1 MKVNST
7 SKITTE
13 VAELASLGN
22 EDPIVLDA
30 MVVDRTAGD
39 ARRTSCYTHLKIDG
53 RALDE
58 SDSVIDAPRDRHTPF
73 IVLFTIAERLAG
85 SPASDYVTGLKMNL
99 GIKDGKMCILYQ
111 AVGLTKSAIQNK
123 NVRTGQREYNI
134 ICDTDYYFYQ
144 KESNTFERTTDIT
157 PLSEYKELITIR
169 HNDEPGTGFTRFI
182 EGSDIESAIFSF
194 QEIFA
199 VLDHN
204 PGSDTVGICNAI
216 EIAPEQTETS
226 VKHALILAPDGL
238 QITDFYNVYADL
250 AHLCPPNCHK
260 LIYTIR

>member
-1 MKVNST
+1 MKVNSN

-13 VAELASLGN
+13 VAELAGLEN

-30 MVVDRTAGD
+30 MVVDRAAGD
-39 ARRTSCYTHLKIDG
+39 ARRASCYTHLKING

-58 SDSVIDAPRDRHTPF
+58 SDSVIDTPRDRHTPF
-73 IVLFTIAERLAG
+73 IALHTIAERLAG

-99 GIKDGKMCILYQ
+99 GIKAGKICILYQ
-111 AVGLTKSAIQNK
+111 AVGLTKSAIQSGNLQA
-123 NVRTGQREYNI
+123 GQREYDV
-134 ICDTDYYFYQ
+134 ICDADYYIYQ
-144 KESNTFERTTDIT
+144 KESNTFEKTTDLT
-157 PLSEYKELITIR
+157 PISDYKVLITIR
-169 HNDEPGTGFTRFI
+169 HKDRLGTPFTGFI
-182 EGSDIESAIFSF
+182 EGIDIESAIFSF

-216 EIAPEQTETS
+216 EIAPEQTETP
-226 VKHALILAPDGL
+226 VKHALILAPDAL
-238 QITDFYNVYADL
+238 QITFYNVYADL
-250 AHLCPPNCHK
+250 AHLCPPNCNK